1 MGFGLQSLT
10 LGPDT
15 ETVVLSLF
23 VASQT
28 ALVLSG
34 LEKQRGDDD
43 FGQTL
48 IKQTDPCMLRLL
60 VGDLWCLI
68 VVRGPQEGRR
78 TGVWVWVWG

>member
-10 LGPDT
+10 LAPDM

-28 ALVLSG
+28 ALVLFG

-43 FGQTL
+43 FVQTL
-48 IKQTDPCMLRLL
+48 IKQTDPCMSRFL
-60 VGDLWCLI
+60 VGDSWCLL

-78 TGVWVWVWG
+78 TGVWVWG